1 MMKQWYFTSPNQKK
15 SREMDGNG
23 SKSAGGLQANF
34 PPGKTIL
41 LQNEKLLV
49 IITFHFPFHA
59 KLIRKE
65 NSEKNHCFKFLK
77 FDLHF
82 CRQLCHLKRNAQLQ
96 KRGLPNVKGILFLAF
111 ELCCPKIAPRTILQ
125 FNS

>member
-1 MMKQWYFTSPNQKK
+1 MMKQWYFTSRPKKWRDGWKWFKTEPVPKHGPQK
-15 SREMDGNG
+15 
-23 SKSAGGLQANF
+23 
-34 PPGKTIL
+34 TTL

-77 FDLHF
+77 FDSHF
-82 CRQLCHLKRNAQLQ
+82 CRQLCHLKRNALLQ
-96 KRGLPNVKGILFLAF
+96 KRGLPNVKGILFLAS
-111 ELCCPKIAPRTILQ
+111 ELCRPEIAPRTILQ

>member
-1 MMKQWYFTSPNQKK
+1 
-15 SREMDGNG
+15 MDGMVRNRRR
-23 SKSAGGLQANF
+23 LQAG
-34 PPGKTIL
+34 PTGKTIF
-41 LQNEKLLV
+41 LQNEKLLA
-49 IITFHFPFHA
+49 IIAFHFPFHA

-82 CRQLCHLKRNAQLQ
+82 CRQLCHLKRNALLQ

-111 ELCCPKIAPRTILQ
+111 ELCRPEIAPRTILQ

>member
-1 MMKQWYFTSPNQKK
+1 MARWMEVVQNGPPCRNTEAQK
-15 SREMDGNG
+15 
-23 SKSAGGLQANF
+23 
-34 PPGKTIL
+34 TTL

-77 FDLHF
+77 FDSHF
-82 CRQLCHLKRNAQLQ
+82 CRQLCHLKRNATLQ

-111 ELCCPKIAPRTILQ
+111 ELCCPEIAPRTILQ